1 MLSPAQ
7 KHYLNTMAKRHAS
20 GEETPRE
27 RTAYERMLHR
37 LRLDKSELHR
47 IMSNTAKAK
56 RKALMLPEY
65 DDWVDGV
72 LSGNRGGADE
82 VITTLMTWYIDAGH
96 IDRALEVGEYILRH
110 KLPMPDNY
118 RRTPATV
125 LVEEICAPVLA
136 AFKADP
142 KKALHRVETLHRL
155 NEVTEAE
162 DMPDEV
168 RAKLYKCLGYSL
180 RLNEDEESRKAALS
194 HLRRAISLSTKIG
207 VQRDIELLERDL
219 KKQPAQPVDV
229 SSTDEN
235 GSAAASEPLP
245 SCTAVNDSAGQAQ
258 QEAAPKKGR
267 KPAAKAAAKKPAA
280 KARRAPRKA

>member
-194 HLRRAISLSTKIG
+194 YLRQAISLSTKIG

-229 SSTDEN
+229 SSTAKNDNAE
-235 GSAAASEPLP
+235 GSTPAPALTAESDSAVEPQKAAS
-245 SCTAVNDSAGQAQ
+245 
-258 QEAAPKKGR
+258 KKDR

-280 KARRAPRKA
+280 KGKRATRKA